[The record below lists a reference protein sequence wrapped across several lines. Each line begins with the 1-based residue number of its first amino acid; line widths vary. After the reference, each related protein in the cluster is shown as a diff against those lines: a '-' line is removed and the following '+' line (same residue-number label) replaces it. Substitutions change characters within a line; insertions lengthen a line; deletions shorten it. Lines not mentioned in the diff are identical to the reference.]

1 MNSTNNIPLGRLIA
15 DVGRLQ
21 ASRLDQMM
29 DEIGLYR
36 GQAVLLIVLG
46 EADGLTHSE
55 IAETL
60 KISPAA
66 ATKVI
71 KRLEELGYLQRRA
84 DSSDERISRVFL
96 LEGGRAVLDQIHA
109 VFRRVNRVILNDF
122 TNDEQAQLRGL
133 LTRVYANLQRVP
145 GGGAS

>member
-1 MNSTNNIPLGRLIA
+1 MNSTNSIPLGRLIA
-15 DVGRLQ
+15 DIGRLQ

-29 DEIGLYR
+29 DELGLYR

-46 EADGLTHSE
+46 EQDGLTHSE
-55 IAETL
+55 IAEAL

-84 DSSDERISRVFL
+84 DPSDDRDLAGLSAGRRARRARPDPGCVQEGQSGHPERFYNMK
-96 LEGGRAVLDQIHA
+96 
-109 VFRRVNRVILNDF
+109 NRPN
-122 TNDEQAQLRGL
+122 
-133 LTRVYANLQRVP
+133 
-145 GGGAS
+145 